1 MRVLVAE
8 DERVLAELVAVGL
21 RRAGFAVDTVH
32 GGDDALER
40 LGLVG
45 WEGVGGGGR
54 IASGASVSGPF
65 ASGMSASG
73 TSASGMRAS
82 GPFASGPFVPGPLS
96 PSPYDVLVLDRDLPR
111 VHGDDVAR
119 RLVAAGSP
127 TRILMLTAATT
138 VEDRVEGL
146 DLGADDYLG
155 KPFEFP
161 ELVSRVRAL
170 RRRSARPP
178 LPPLLERDG
187 LRVDTVRRTAT
198 RDGRD
203 LDLSPKEFSVLQL
216 LLEADGAV
224 VSAEELLERAWDVH
238 TDPFT
243 GAVRVCM
250 SKLRAKV
257 GEPGLIR
264 TVQGVGYVL

>member
-8 DERVLAELVAVGL
+8 DERDLAALVATGL

-32 GGDDALER
+32 SGDAALDH
-40 LGLVG
+40 LDLH
-45 WEGVGGGGR
+45 
-54 IASGASVSGPF
+54 
-65 ASGMSASG
+65 
-73 TSASGMRAS
+73 
-82 GPFASGPFVPGPLS
+82 
-96 PSPYDVLVLDRDLPR
+96 PYDVLVLDRDLPR
-111 VHGDDVAR
+111 VHGDEVAR
-119 RLVAAGSP
+119 RLVAGGSP
-127 TRILMLTAATT
+127 TRILMLTAATAT
-138 VEDRVEGL
+138 EDRVTGL

-170 RRRSARPP
+170 RRRSARAP
-178 LPPLLERDG
+178 LPPLLERYG
-187 LRVDTVRRTAT
+187 LRVDTVRRTAG

-203 LDLSPKEFSVLQL
+203 LDLSPKEFSVLQI

-224 VSAEELLERAWDVH
+224 VSAEELLDRAWDAH
-238 TDPFT
+238 ADPFT

-257 GEPGLIR
+257 GEPALIR
-264 TVQGVGYVL
+264 TVQGVGYQL

>member
-8 DERVLAELVAVGL
+8 DERDLAALVATGL

-32 GGDDALER
+32 DGEGALE
-40 LGLVG
+40 LMGLYGGPAETVG
-45 WEGVGGGGR
+45 PGEPVGPR
-54 IASGASVSGPF
+54 AAPAPVGPPHG
-65 ASGMSASG
+65 SSAFSE
-73 TSASGMRAS
+73 
-82 GPFASGPFVPGPLS
+82 PLGPFV
-96 PSPYDVLVLDRDLPR
+96 YDVLVLDRDLPR

-119 RLVAAGSP
+119 RLVAAGSR
-127 TRILMLTAATT
+127 TRILMLTAATA
-138 VEDRVEGL
+138 VDDRVEGL

-155 KPFEFP
+155 KPFDFP

-170 RRRSARPP
+170 RRRSARPA
-178 LPPLLERDG
+178 LPPLLERYG
-187 LRVDTVRRTAT
+187 LAMDTVRRTAR

-203 LDLSPKEFSVLQL
+203 LDLSPKEFTVLQI
-216 LLEADGAV
+216 LLEADGAA
-224 VSAEELLERAWDVH
+224 VSAEELLERAWDAH
-238 TDPFT
+238 ADPFT

-250 SKLRAKV
+250 SKLRAKI

>member
-8 DERVLAELVAVGL
+8 DERVLAELVATGL

-32 GGDDALER
+32 SGDAALDH
-40 LGLVG
+40 LGLH
-45 WEGVGGGGR
+45 
-54 IASGASVSGPF
+54 
-65 ASGMSASG
+65 
-73 TSASGMRAS
+73 
-82 GPFASGPFVPGPLS
+82 
-96 PSPYDVLVLDRDLPR
+96 PYDVLVLDRDLPR

-119 RLVAAGSP
+119 RLVAEGSP

-138 VEDRVEGL
+138 TEDRVTGL

-170 RRRSARPP
+170 RRRSARPAV
-178 LPPLLERDG
+178 PPLLERYG

-198 RDGRD
+198 RGGRD
-203 LDLSPKEFSVLQL
+203 LDLSPKEFSVLQI
-216 LLEADGAV
+216 LLEADGAA
-224 VSAEELLERAWDVH
+224 VSAEELLDRAWDAH
-238 TDPFT
+238 ADPFT

-250 SKLRAKV
+250 SKLRAKL
-257 GEPGLIR
+257 GEPALIT
-264 TVQGVGYVL
+264 TVQGVGYRL

>member
-40 LGLVG
+40 LGLTAYETV
-45 WEGVGGGGR
+45 GGR
-54 IASGASVSGPF
+54 IA
-65 ASGMSASG
+65 
-73 TSASGMRAS
+73 
-82 GPFASGPFVPGPLS
+82 PGPLA

-127 TRILMLTAATT
+127 TRILMLTAATA

-203 LDLSPKEFSVLQL
+203 LDLSPKEFSVLQI
-216 LLEADGAV
+216 LLEADGAA
-224 VSAEELLERAWDVH
+224 VSAEELLERAWDAH

>member
-40 LGLVG
+40 LGLTAYETV
-45 WEGVGGGGR
+45 GGR
-54 IASGASVSGPF
+54 IA
-65 ASGMSASG
+65 
-73 TSASGMRAS
+73 
-82 GPFASGPFVPGPLS
+82 PGPPLA

-127 TRILMLTAATT
+127 TRILMLTAATA
-138 VEDRVEGL
+138 VEDRVHGL

-203 LDLSPKEFSVLQL
+203 LDLSPKEFSVLQI

>member
-8 DERVLAELVAVGL
+8 DERVLAGLVATGL

-32 GGDDALER
+32 DGEDALER
-40 LGLVG
+40 LGLY
-45 WEGVGGGGR
+45 
-54 IASGASVSGPF
+54 A
-65 ASGMSASG
+65 
-73 TSASGMRAS
+73 
-82 GPFASGPFVPGPLS
+82 
-96 PSPYDVLVLDRDLPR
+96 YDVLVLDRDLPR
-111 VHGDDVAR
+111 LHGDEVAR
-119 RLVAAGSP
+119 RLVAGGSR
-127 TRILMLTAATT
+127 TRILMLTAATA
-138 VEDRVEGL
+138 VEDRVAGL

-170 RRRSARPP
+170 RRRSARP
-178 LPPLLERDG
+178 LPPLLARDG
-187 LRVDTVRRTAT
+187 LRVDTVRRTAD

-203 LDLSPKEFSVLQL
+203 LDLSPKEFSVLQI
-216 LLEADGAV
+216 LLEADGAA

-238 TDPFT
+238 ADPFT

-250 SKLRAKV
+250 SKLRAKL

>member
-8 DERVLAELVAVGL
+8 DERDLAALLATGL

-32 GGDDALER
+32 AGDEALDR
-40 LGLVG
+40 LGLYACEPG
-45 WEGVGGGGR
+45 CDPGPGPGPVGG
-54 IASGASVSGPF
+54 A
-65 ASGMSASG
+65 
-73 TSASGMRAS
+73 
-82 GPFASGPFVPGPLS
+82 
-96 PSPYDVLVLDRDLPR
+96 PYDVLVLDRDLPR

-119 RLVAAGSP
+119 RLVAAGVP
-127 TRILMLTAATT
+127 TRILMLTASSA
-138 VEDRVEGL
+138 VEDRVDGL

-155 KPFEFP
+155 KPFDFP

-170 RRRSARPP
+170 RRRSARPA
-178 LPPLLERDG
+178 LPPLLARDG
-187 LRVDTVRRTAT
+187 LVMDTVRRTAV

-224 VSAEELLERAWDVH
+224 VSAEELLERAWDAH
-238 TDPFT
+238 ADPFT

-250 SKLRAKV
+250 SKLRAKL
-257 GEPGLIR
+257 GEPGPIR

>member
-1 MRVLVAE
+1 MMSGMRVLVAE
-8 DERVLAELVAVGL
+8 DERDLAALLATGL

-32 GGDDALER
+32 AGDDALEL
-40 LGLVG
+40 LGLP
-45 WEGVGGGGR
+45 
-54 IASGASVSGPF
+54 AYDGA
-65 ASGMSASG
+65 A
-73 TSASGMRAS
+73 
-82 GPFASGPFVPGPLS
+82 

-119 RLVAAGSP
+119 QLVAAASP
-127 TRILMLTAATT
+127 TRILMLTASSA
-138 VEDRVEGL
+138 VEDRVQGL

-155 KPFEFP
+155 KPFDFP

-170 RRRSARPP
+170 RRRSARPA

-187 LRVDTVRRTAT
+187 LVMDTARRTAT

-203 LDLSPKEFSVLQL
+203 LDLSPKEFSVLQI
-216 LLEADGAV
+216 LLEADGAA
-224 VSAEELLERAWDVH
+224 VSAEELLERAWDAH
-238 TDPFT
+238 ADPFT

-250 SKLRAKV
+250 SKLRGKLGDPAV
-257 GEPGLIR
+257 VR